1 MTVSINRN
9 SANTNQQIQTL
20 QIAVISL
27 VNQGPTIGLVLIS
40 ITNLL
45 KSLVFSFPYT
55 YICSNSTH
63 SASHKNSKWV
73 FFFLGHTITYNTPP
87 LPLLDAHFGG
97 LFFFSKSFSLT
108 QNTLR

>member
-1 MTVSINRN
+1 MTASGNIVSNY
-9 SANTNQQIQTL
+9 ANLQIQDFRITGKN
-20 QIAVISL
+20 L
-27 VNQGPTIGLVLIS
+27 VNKGFIIGLVLIS

-63 SASHKNSKWV
+63 SASRKNSKWV
-73 FFFLGHTITYNTPP
+73 FFFLGHSTTYNTPP

-97 LFFFSKSFSLT
+97 LFFFGKSFSLT
-108 QNTLR
+108 QNTIS